1 MSAGR
6 LKTLTISHL
15 RGSVRSFALAF
26 EKGKSLTV
34 VYGEN
39 GTGKTA
45 ICDGLE
51 FLGKGTVGSLEN
63 RGLGKT
69 ERYWQS
75 LGKNASDV
83 LVSLETS
90 EGSCTGTIQKGVVVA
105 LPGEQRPRVELLR
118 RSDILRLVE
127 ARPGDRYEAIRRF
140 IDVSGV
146 EACEGTL
153 RELTKTI
160 VKERDEALARVHE
173 NRLAIEHF
181 WNEAGHPAPGA
192 MAWAKEEAGRDVSVL
207 QQQAETVES
216 LRSAFEGV
224 ADLTERFE
232 SAVSALASAIQAGE
246 MTEKA
251 LAEAIAV
258 VSDGAADIVAV
269 LEAATR
275 FLELHPDPLI
285 CPLCESSAAASG
297 LATRVATRLHE
308 LGSLRQAREAS
319 TATRKSIADAR
330 ARIADLEQE
339 ATKRRVKVQTIVDA
353 AAQIPDLALPSSHCP
368 GNLVE
373 MAIWVQANR
382 NLVSGWI
389 DAAGRRQDA
398 TKFLNTLKRAL
409 DLYDC
414 NLLEHDEIERLRP
427 RLQRA
432 LDIVVDERQKF
443 TDSVLSKISTAVG
456 ELYELV
462 HPGEGLNKI
471 ALELDPAKRASL
483 ELSACFCG
491 HSGTPPQAYFSQS
504 HLDTL
509 GLCVFLA
516 LAALD
521 HQEQTI
527 LVLDDV
533 LASVDEPHVERLI
546 EMLYSQA
553 SKFRHCL
560 ITTHY
565 RPWREK
571 LRWGWL
577 KNGQCQFVE
586 LSKWS
591 TADGICTIGSVP
603 ETDRLRALLAAV
615 PPDPQLVCA
624 KAGVILEAALDFL
637 TQLYECKVPRR
648 AGGRYT
654 LGDLL
659 PAIDKRLR
667 EALAVDVLG
676 TSATESDPCYSRTP
690 LKGILDELT
699 RIAQARNVFGCHF
712 NDLSFTMLD
721 QDAIAFGQ
729 QVLLLIDLLVDQ
741 QAGWPK
747 SQKSGSY
754 WATSGETRRLHPLKQ
769 PA

>member
-6 LKTLTISHL
+6 LKKLTITHL
-15 RGSVRSFALAF
+15 RGSVCCFSLPF

-75 LGKNASDV
+75 LGRNASDV
-83 LVSLETS
+83 SVSLETS

-118 RSDILRLVE
+118 RSDILHLVE

-153 RELTKTI
+153 RELTKTVI
-160 VKERDEALARVHE
+160 RERDEALARVHE

-181 WNEAGHPAPGA
+181 WNEAGQPAPGA
-192 MAWAKEEAGRDVSVL
+192 MDWAKKQASQDVAAL
-207 QQQAETVES
+207 QQQADTVDS
-216 LRSAFEGV
+216 LRSAFDGAV
-224 ADLTERFE
+224 DLSERLD
-232 SAVSALASAIQAGE
+232 SASSALASATEAGE
-246 MTEKA
+246 IAEKA
-251 LAEAIAV
+251 LAEAVAV
-258 VSDGAADIVAV
+258 VSEGAADVVAV
-269 LEAATR
+269 LEAATH
-275 FLELHPDPLI
+275 FLNRHPDPGI
-285 CPLCESSAAASG
+285 CPLCESSTAAPG
-297 LATRVATRLHE
+297 LAIRVAARLHE
-308 LGSLRQAREAS
+308 FGSLRQAKEAS
-319 TATRKSIADAR
+319 AANRQSIIDAH
-330 ARIADLEQE
+330 ARLADLEQD
-339 ATKRRVKVQTIVDA
+339 ATKRCAKIRVIVDSA
-353 AAQIPDLALPSSHCP
+353 SQIPDLVLPSSQCP
-368 GNLVE
+368 EKIAE
-373 MAIWVQANR
+373 MATWVAANR
-382 NLVSGWI
+382 DLVPGWI

-409 DLYDC
+409 DLYDR
-414 NLLEHDEIERLRP
+414 NLLEHDEIECLRP

-432 LDIVVDERQKF
+432 LEIIVQERQKF
-443 TDSVLSKISTAVG
+443 TDSVLSKISAAVG

-471 ALELDPAKRASL
+471 ALELDPDKRSSL

-516 LAALD
+516 LAALE

-533 LASVDEPHVERLI
+533 LASIDEPHVERLI
-546 EMLYSQA
+546 EMLYTQA

-586 LSKWS
+586 LSKWT
-591 TADGICTIGSVP
+591 TAGGICTVGSVP
-603 ETDRLRALLAAV
+603 ETERLRALLSAA

-648 AGGRYT
+648 PGGRYT

-659 PAIDKRLR
+659 QAIDKRLR
-667 EALAVDVLG
+667 ETLAVDVLA
-676 TSATESDPCYSRTP
+676 SAAPGASPSYTTTP
-690 LKGILDELT
+690 LKGILEELT

-712 NDLSFTMLD
+712 NDLSFEMLD
-721 QDAIAFGQ
+721 QDASTFGQ
-729 QVLLLIDLLVDQ
+729 QVLSLMDLLVDEQ
-741 QAGWPK
+741 TGWPR